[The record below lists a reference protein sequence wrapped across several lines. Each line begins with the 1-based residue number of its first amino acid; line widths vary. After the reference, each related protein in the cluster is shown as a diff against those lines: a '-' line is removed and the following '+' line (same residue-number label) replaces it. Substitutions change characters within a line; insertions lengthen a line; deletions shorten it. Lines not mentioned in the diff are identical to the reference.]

1 MYMDFIEKLEIAM
14 SLRNV
19 NAKELSKRTGISE
32 SRISQYRK
40 GVYKPKR
47 DAMNKLAIGLNIN
60 PYWFDGTSEDMET
73 FHDYQKEGDLTPFDM
88 RLLNA
93 FHKADNNIKE
103 AICLIIG
110 IDTKGHAIKQTKE
123 FTESQINDI

>member
-1 MYMDFIEKLEIAM
+1 MYMDFSEKLETAM

-19 NAKELSKRTGISE
+19 NAKELAKRTGISE
-32 SRISQYRK
+32 SRICQYRK

-47 DAMNKLAIGLNIN
+47 DAMNKLATALSVN
-60 PYWFDGTSEDMET
+60 PYWFDDTSEDMET
-73 FHDYQKEGDLTPFDM
+73 YHDYQNEGDLTPFDM

-93 FHKADNNIKE
+93 FHKADDNIKE

-110 IDTKGHAIKQTKE
+110 IDTRGYKIKQTKV
-123 FTESQINDI
+123 FTEDQINNI